1 MFEQVFLE
9 CEFVASFQVVD
20 MQRLRDET
28 HGSSEAVLDGT
39 VLKWLKYNLQPTLH
53 PYNGNFKLTLNK
65 IKGEGR
71 L

>member
-9 CEFVASFQVVD
+9 GEFMASFQVVD

-39 VLKWLKYNLQPTLH
+39 ILKWLSVTTYMYVASVQ
-53 PYNGNFKLTLNK
+53 
-65 IKGEGR
+65 R
-71 L
+71 